1 MENKKPVII
10 EMEEVKNEFVQT
22 VNNALQNRG
31 IPCYFL
37 ELIIKDIV
45 RELQTG
51 AKNELEMAKE
61 QTKKVEIEQTEEA

>member
-1 MENKKPVII
+1 MENKKPIII

-51 AKNELEMAKE
+51 AKNELAMAKE
-61 QTKKVEIEQTEEA
+61 QTEKVEIEQTEEA